1 MAVNQN
7 ICQII
12 VIEPCSLRHSFA
24 PRSDET
30 VRQKPA
36 VSQQTLYLHLVQKPD
51 VSPVGRVSSE
61 RNPTFSF
68 PRIAAS
74 ETVTLTVALEQEAAP
89 TVGKAPAASDLPLL
103 VLLVFITQVSLIS
116 TFPCIFSCPLLFLLL
131 LLFTSPWCPS
141 SDPPIITGNS
151 GDCKRDEIQEVL
163 DRSAIVTT
171 LSCVFQVAEIWVSLW
186 T

>member
-1 MAVNQN
+1 MLTAAQFFS
-7 ICQII
+7 
-12 VIEPCSLRHSFA
+12 PM
-24 PRSDET
+24 SDET
-30 VRQKPA
+30 IRQKPA
-36 VSQQTLYLHLVQKPD
+36 VSQQTLYLHWVQKQD

-74 ETVTLTVALEQEAAP
+74 ETVTLTVVLEQEAAP
-89 TVGKAPAASDLPLL
+89 TVSKAPAASNLPLL
-103 VLLVFITQVSLIS
+103 VLLVVITQVSLIS
-116 TFPCIFSCPLLFLLL
+116 TFPCIFSGPL

-151 GDCKRDEIQEVL
+151 GDCKRAKILEVL
-163 DRSAIVTT
+163 DRSAIVNT
-171 LSCVFQVAEIWVSLW
+171 LSCVCQIAEILVSSW